1 VVETVGAISH
11 SCDEDRHRC
20 DLVGACEGGHHAA
33 EVALRQRCAGIDT
46 ELRADG
52 EEGSLL
58 DGIQLLRAGTQV
70 EVQVEVDKGRT
81 RWWMNWLLWTTDTE
95 DRR

>member
-1 VVETVGAISH
+1 VEVLDAAYDTSEELVTRQLAVVETVGAVSH
-11 SCDEDRHRC
+11 SSDEDRHRC

-70 EVQVEVDKGRT
+70 EVQVEVD
-81 RWWMNWLLWTTDTE
+81 
-95 DRR
+95 